1 MKKLMFV
8 FLIACFA
15 MVVTSCADNSPEGV
29 VTKAAKFLQ
38 EKDYKAYVDLFQFK
52 DESDAEKVK
61 EKKAGIVQMLT
72 EKAEKKPEDMTFKS
86 FEIVEKEIG
95 ENSAK
100 FKVKFIRENGT
111 EKIQSMDLIKNDDGK
126 WKLDAGK

>member
-1 MKKLMFV
+1 MKKLMFA

-15 MVVTSCADNSPEGV
+15 IVVTSCADNSPEGV

-111 EKIQSMDLIKNDDGK
+111 EKIQSMDLIKNEDGK

>member
-1 MKKLMFV
+1 MKKLMFAL
-8 FLIACFA
+8 LIACFA

-29 VTKAAKFLQ
+29 VTKAAKLLQ

>member
-1 MKKLMFV
+1 MKKLMFA

>member
-1 MKKLMFV
+1 MFA

-29 VTKAAKFLQ
+29 VTKAAKLLQ

>member
-1 MKKLMFV
+1 MFA

-15 MVVTSCADNSPEGV
+15 MVVTSCSDNSPEGV

-111 EKIQSMDLIKNDDGK
+111 EKIQSMDLIKNEDGK

>member
-1 MKKLMFV
+1 MKKLMFA

-72 EKAEKKPEDMTFKS
+72 EKAEKNPEDMTFKS

-111 EKIQSMDLIKNDDGK
+111 EKIQSMDLIKNEDGK

>member
-1 MKKLMFV
+1 MFA

-29 VTKAAKFLQ
+29 VTKAAKLLQ

-111 EKIQSMDLIKNDDGK
+111 EKIQSMDLIKNEDGK

>member
-1 MKKLMFV
+1 MKKLMFA

-15 MVVTSCADNSPEGV
+15 MVVTSCTDNSPEGV

-111 EKIQSMDLIKNDDGK
+111 EKIQSMDLIKNEDGK

>member
-1 MKKLMFV
+1 MKKLMFA

-15 MVVTSCADNSPEGV
+15 IVVTSCADNSPEGV

>member
-1 MKKLMFV
+1 MKKLMFA

-95 ENSAK
+95 KNSAK

-111 EKIQSMDLIKNDDGK
+111 EKIQSMDLIKNEDGK

>member
-72 EKAEKKPEDMTFKS
+72 EKAEREPEDMTFKS

>member
-1 MKKLMFV
+1 MKKLMFA

-29 VTKAAKFLQ
+29 VTKAAKLLQ

-72 EKAEKKPEDMTFKS
+72 EKAEKNPEDMTFKS

-111 EKIQSMDLIKNDDGK
+111 EKIQSMDLIKNEDGK

>member
-1 MKKLMFV
+1 MFA

-15 MVVTSCADNSPEGV
+15 MVVTSCSDNSPEGV
-29 VTKAAKFLQ
+29 VTKAAKLLQ
-38 EKDYKAYVDLFQFK
+38 EKDYKAYVDLFQVK

-72 EKAEKKPEDMTFKS
+72 EKAEKNPEDMTFKS

-111 EKIQSMDLIKNDDGK
+111 EKIQSMDLIKNEDGK

>member
-1 MKKLMFV
+1 MFA

-15 MVVTSCADNSPEGV
+15 MVVTSCSDNSPEGV
-29 VTKAAKFLQ
+29 VTKAAKLLQ

-72 EKAEKKPEDMTFKS
+72 EKAEKNPEDMTFKS
-86 FEIVEKEIG
+86 FEIVEKEIS

>member
-1 MKKLMFV
+1 MKKLMFA

-111 EKIQSMDLIKNDDGK
+111 EKIQSMDLIKNEDGK

>member
-1 MKKLMFV
+1 MFAL
-8 FLIACFA
+8 LIACFA

-29 VTKAAKFLQ
+29 VTKAAKLLQ

>member
-1 MKKLMFV
+1 MFA

-72 EKAEKKPEDMTFKS
+72 EKAEKNPEDMTFKS

-111 EKIQSMDLIKNDDGK
+111 EKIQSMDLIKNEDGK

>member
-1 MKKLMFV
+1 MKKLMFA

-72 EKAEKKPEDMTFKS
+72 EKAEKNPEDMTFKS

-111 EKIQSMDLIKNDDGK
+111 EKIQTMDLIKNDDGK

>member
-1 MKKLMFV
+1 MKKLMFA

-15 MVVTSCADNSPEGV
+15 MVVTSCSDNSPEGV

-111 EKIQSMDLIKNDDGK
+111 EKIQSMDLIKNEDGK